1 MTETGTYLYAV
12 GKQTP
17 WLPDVNGVA
26 DAAVRTLPRS
36 GLVAYVSTVSLDEFG
51 EAAARRNMED
61 LSWLER
67 MARAHD
73 RVVEA
78 ITRQTP
84 TAPVRFLAVYAGD
97 ARVQDLLDR
106 KYEDFA
112 TVLDSVTGRTEW
124 GVKVYADPAALTA
137 PDAGSGE
144 SDKEGGEKPGTA
156 YLLRRKAASRRR
168 EDVQSEATAKAEGI
182 FQSLSKVAS
191 ASRRHRPQ
199 DPRLSG
205 RNDWMVLN
213 AAYLVDDER
222 NDEFAAAVAAIEVD
236 GFDVELTG
244 PWAPYSFTDID
255 LSTPDQETP
264 R

>member
-1 MTETGTYLYAV
+1 
-12 GKQTP
+12 
-17 WLPDVNGVA
+17 
-26 DAAVRTLPRS
+26 VRTLPRS

-78 ITRQTP
+78 VTRQTP
-84 TAPVRFLAVYAGD
+84 TAPVRFLAVYADD

-124 GVKVYADPAALTA
+124 GVKVYADAAALTA
-137 PDAGSGE
+137 PAAEQPDQG
-144 SDKEGGEKPGTA
+144 GGERPGTT

-168 EDVQSEATAKAEGI
+168 EDVQSDATAKAEGI
-182 FQSLSKVAS
+182 FATLSELAS
-191 ASRRHRPQ
+191 AGRRHRPQ
-199 DPRLSG
+199 DPNLSG
-205 RNDWMVLN
+205 RTDWMVLN

-222 NDEFAAAVAAIEVD
+222 NDEFAAAVAAITVD
-236 GFDVELTG
+236 GFDVQLTG

-255 LSTPDQETP
+255 LSTPDEETP